1 MKKYV
6 ILDKDEVSSIKF
18 ADVLEHSEETLRYK
32 LDGSQTFVKFVGEI
46 PSWLEGKTIYE
57 NEEFI
62 SLLNNSDNGW
72 I

>member
-18 ADVLEHSEETLRYK
+18 SDVLEHNEETLRYK
-32 LDGSQTFVKFVGEI
+32 LDGSQTFVKFVGET
-46 PSWLEGKTIYE
+46 PSWLEGKTIYN

>member
-1 MKKYV
+1 MRKYV
-6 ILDKDEVSSIKF
+6 ILYKDEVSSIKF
-18 ADVLEHSEETLRYK
+18 GDVLEHSEETLRYK
-32 LDGSQTFVKFVGEI
+32 LDGSQTFVKFVGET

>member
-18 ADVLEHSEETLRYK
+18 GDVLEHSEETLRYK

>member
-72 I
+72 V